1 MSKLSLYEIVCNV
14 LILIFLSQQDEIE
27 NMVRDAEA
35 HAEAD
40 KGKKEQI
47 EAINQ
52 AEGVLHDT
60 ESKIE
65 EFKVQTRLLL
75 MTPELYFKN
84 DAENAKIFILL
95 PIDYCLLEKH
105 KVKNMDTTKRVSP
118 PIPFVF
124 IAMLHM

>member
-1 MSKLSLYEIVCNV
+1 MLRSYNRNNV
-14 LILIFLSQQDEIE
+14 FISSFQDEIE

-40 KGKKEQI
+40 KGKKERI

-65 EFKVQTRLLL
+65 EFKVINETITYVWCCQ
-75 MTPELYFKN
+75 
-84 DAENAKIFILL
+84 
-95 PIDYCLLEKH
+95 
-105 KVKNMDTTKRVSP
+105 
-118 PIPFVF
+118 
-124 IAMLHM
+124 

>member
-1 MSKLSLYEIVCNV
+1 MHSH
-14 LILIFLSQQDEIE
+14 QQDEIE

-65 EFKVQTRLLL
+65 EFKVKAIFFSILTKYYSRAMHRNHSNMLVKTKISIYFTLLNL
-75 MTPELYFKN
+75 FR
-84 DAENAKIFILL
+84 
-95 PIDYCLLEKH
+95 
-105 KVKNMDTTKRVSP
+105 VTTGINQKGA
-118 PIPFVF
+118 IPN
-124 IAMLHM
+124 

>member
-1 MSKLSLYEIVCNV
+1 MLRSYNRNNV
-14 LILIFLSQQDEIE
+14 FISSFQDEIE

-40 KGKKEQI
+40 KGKKERI

-65 EFKVQTRLLL
+65 EFKVIKETITYVWCCQ
-75 MTPELYFKN
+75 
-84 DAENAKIFILL
+84 
-95 PIDYCLLEKH
+95 
-105 KVKNMDTTKRVSP
+105 
-118 PIPFVF
+118 
-124 IAMLHM
+124 

>member
-95 PIDYCLLEKH
+95 PIDYC
-105 KVKNMDTTKRVSP
+105 
-118 PIPFVF
+118 
-124 IAMLHM
+124 

>member
-1 MSKLSLYEIVCNV
+1 
-14 LILIFLSQQDEIE
+14 
-27 NMVRDAEA
+27 MVRDAEA

-95 PIDYCLLEKH
+95 PIDYC
-105 KVKNMDTTKRVSP
+105 
-118 PIPFVF
+118 
-124 IAMLHM
+124 

>member
-1 MSKLSLYEIVCNV
+1 M
-14 LILIFLSQQDEIE
+14 QDEIE

-40 KGKKEQI
+40 KGKKEKI

-65 EFKVQTRLLL
+65 EFKVI
-75 MTPELYFKN
+75 N
-84 DAENAKIFILL
+84 
-95 PIDYCLLEKH
+95 
-105 KVKNMDTTKRVSP
+105 
-118 PIPFVF
+118 
-124 IAMLHM
+124 

>member
-1 MSKLSLYEIVCNV
+1 MKKLE
-14 LILIFLSQQDEIE
+14 IFLKNLHSHQQDEIE

-65 EFKVQTRLLL
+65 EFKVKAIFFSILTKYYSRAMHRNHSNMLVK
-75 MTPELYFKN
+75 T
-84 DAENAKIFILL
+84 KISI
-95 PIDYCLLEKH
+95 YYH
-105 KVKNMDTTKRVSP
+105 Y
-118 PIPFVF
+118 
-124 IAMLHM
+124 

>member
-1 MSKLSLYEIVCNV
+1 MQPDLLLCLWL
-14 LILIFLSQQDEIE
+14 LIEFFYFKDEIE

-40 KGKKEQI
+40 KGKKERI

-65 EFKVQTRLLL
+65 EFKV
-75 MTPELYFKN
+75 
-84 DAENAKIFILL
+84 
-95 PIDYCLLEKH
+95 
-105 KVKNMDTTKRVSP
+105 TTSP
-118 PIPFVF
+118 
-124 IAMLHM
+124 